1 MWNLTVTSSTTV
13 DRRSPHISKSKWV
26 LGKLSSINLVSIF
39 RSVFLSLICT
49 LSVIIN
55 WRGISRGSWLGGV
68 VSHLVCLCLPP
79 FLFGKEKT
87 YQGFS
92 HTLSHTQTHTPWCSL
107 ISIGHPLIK
116 PRNSSHLVWNVD
128 QRYMSDCTWKW
139 PDVVVTS
146 LQRYHTSRG
155 GV

>member
-79 FLFGKEKT
+79 FQCVWRILRVSVCPSVLWGSKTDDHQWQFLFGKEKT

-92 HTLSHTQTHTPWCSL
+92 HTLSHTQTNTHTLVFSY
-107 ISIGHPLIK
+107 IN
-116 PRNSSHLVWNVD
+116 RSSTD
-128 QRYMSDCTWKW
+128 QT
-139 PDVVVTS
+139 
-146 LQRYHTSRG
+146 
-155 GV
+155 